1 MIHYSY
7 KSINVMCT
15 KSISLYFSFFLLLFL
30 FFHFCFFYFNF
41 LIFSSFI
48 QRELPP
54 FEFKQLL
61 DKCPSA
67 FDPYSICYFL
77 MLYKFSRSIKPH
89 RKATEIRKEI
99 LIKRFQKE
107 ALNDSI
113 ITITLHP
120 GNIVFFH
127 SHLLKSS

>member
-1 MIHYSY
+1 ML
-7 KSINVMCT
+7 CT
-15 KSISLYFSFFLLLFL
+15 KSISLYF
-30 FFHFCFFYFNF
+30 FHFF
-41 LIFSSFI
+41 IFSSFM

-77 MLYKFSRSIKPH
+77 MLYEFSRSIKPH
-89 RKATEIRKEI
+89 RKATEIQKEI

-113 ITITLHP
+113 TTITLHW
-120 GNIVFFH
+120 GNKVFFFFLFTPVK
-127 SHLLKSS
+127 SHRRCKAALWIEYKLIEYASEGF